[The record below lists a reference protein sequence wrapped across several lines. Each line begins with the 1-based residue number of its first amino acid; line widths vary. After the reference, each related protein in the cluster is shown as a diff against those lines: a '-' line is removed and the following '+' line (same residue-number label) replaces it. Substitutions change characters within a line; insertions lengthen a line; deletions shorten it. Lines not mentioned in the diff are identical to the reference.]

1 MHFFQILWKNFGILS
16 YLCFA
21 NQQFYTL
28 WMMVIVPRIAVVSC
42 FSTTPF
48 IYGIQH
54 EDNLRAGLLLSDPAE
69 AIQAFFPNTKPTSPW
84 FRPPQ
89 CRR

>member
-48 IYGIQH
+48 IYGC
-54 EDNLRAGLLLSDPAE
+54 LL
-69 AIQAFFPNTKPTSPW
+69 
-84 FRPPQ
+84 
-89 CRR
+89 